1 MEILGID
8 IGGSGLKASI
18 VEIDKGELVVE
29 RVRIPTPRP
38 AKPESVAK
46 AVSKLIKRFNWT
58 GPVGCGFPA
67 VVQNGIIRTASN
79 IDESWI
85 GTDAR
90 TLFEDKTGCPFC
102 ILNDADAA
110 GLAEMRFGAG
120 KNRNGSVVIITVGTG
135 IGSSFFIDGK
145 LFPNTEFGQFQMNG
159 LVAEKYASD
168 AIRKELDLSWKKW
181 GKRFNNYLQH
191 LHFLLWP
198 ELIILGGGI
207 SKKFDKFSKFLEI
220 DAEIVPAQLLNSA
233 GIIGAALA
241 AKDCKV
247 A

>member
-1 MEILGID
+1 
-8 IGGSGLKASI
+8 
-18 VEIDKGELVVE
+18 
-29 RVRIPTPRP
+29 
-38 AKPESVAK
+38 
-46 AVSKLIKRFNWT
+46 
-58 GPVGCGFPA
+58 
-67 VVQNGIIRTASN
+67 
-79 IDESWI
+79 
-85 GTDAR
+85 
-90 TLFEDKTGCPFC
+90 
-102 ILNDADAA
+102 
-110 GLAEMRFGAG
+110 
-120 KNRNGSVVIITVGTG
+120 
-135 IGSSFFIDGK
+135 
-145 LFPNTEFGQFQMNG
+145 MNG